1 MSREPDGLWTG
12 EYRDVTGIDGVNDE
26 ELVFVDLDVNLDVN
40 LDDDLDVDLDGW
52 ESEADASAVNADP
65 AAGGDRDF
73 YPEDL

>member
-26 ELVFVDLDVNLDVN
+26 ELVFVDLDV
-40 LDDDLDVDLDGW
+40 DLDGW
-52 ESEADASAVNADP
+52 ESDADASAVNADP

>member
-12 EYRDVTGIDGVNDE
+12 EYLDVTGIDGVNDE
-26 ELVFVDLDVNLDVN
+26 ELVFVDLDV
-40 LDDDLDVDLDGW
+40 DLDGW
-52 ESEADASAVNADP
+52 ESDADASAVNADP

>member
-26 ELVFVDLDVNLDVN
+26 ELVFVDLDV
-40 LDDDLDVDLDGW
+40 DLDGW
-52 ESEADASAVNADP
+52 ESHADASAVSADP